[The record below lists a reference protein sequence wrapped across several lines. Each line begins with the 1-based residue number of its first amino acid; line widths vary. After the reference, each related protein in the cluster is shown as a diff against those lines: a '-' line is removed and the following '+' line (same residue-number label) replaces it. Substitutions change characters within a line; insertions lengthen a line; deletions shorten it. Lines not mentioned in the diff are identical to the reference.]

1 MNVTPDTIS
10 KCIRVAVDR
19 AMANGL
25 VRPTALYLGEE
36 EDKALTAYAEQY
48 LRFASGPTDAALKGI
63 RTFEGMTVH
72 RVMEPSHL
80 GVA

>member
-1 MNVTPDTIS
+1 MTPSPETIS
-10 KCIRVAVDR
+10 KCIRVAVDK

-36 EDKALTAYAEQY
+36 EDKALTAYAEKH
-48 LRFASGPTDAALKGI
+48 LGFISEPTDTVGWGI
-63 RTFEGMTVH
+63 RTYEGMIIH
-72 RVMEPSHL
+72 RVVEPSHL